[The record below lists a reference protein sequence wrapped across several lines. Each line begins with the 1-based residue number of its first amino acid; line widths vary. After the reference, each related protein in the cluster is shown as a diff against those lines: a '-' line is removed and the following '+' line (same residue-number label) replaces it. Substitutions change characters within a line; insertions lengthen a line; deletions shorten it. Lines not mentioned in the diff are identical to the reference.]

1 MSEFERIIDAT
12 RLPTGPQVLEPSP
25 AECAALAR
33 RFGLVAVHSLRA
45 AVTLAA
51 DGPVVRVTGTVKADV
66 VQSCAVSGDDLPVQI
81 AEPVALRFVPHYA
94 AAPGADEVELSA
106 EELDEIEMDGTRF
119 DLGEALAQTMAL
131 GIDPYAEGPSANE
144 ARAKAGL
151 LEGGQAGPLAAALR
165 DLLKKG

>member
-1 MSEFERIIDAT
+1 MNEFERIIDAT
-12 RLPTGPQVLEPSP
+12 RLPAGQQVLEASP
-25 AECAALAR
+25 DECTALAR
-33 RFGLVAVHSLRA
+33 RFGLVAVHSLSA

-51 DGPVVRVTGTVKADV
+51 DGPVVRVTGTVKAAV

-94 AAPGADEVELSA
+94 ATPGADEVELSA

-131 GIDPYAEGPSANE
+131 GIDPYAEGPRAE
-144 ARAKAGL
+144 VARHQAGL
-151 LEGGQAGPLAAALR
+151 LAAEQAGPLAAALR
-165 DLLKKG
+165 DLLKK

>member
-66 VQSCAVSGDDLPVQI
+66 VQSCAVSGDDLSVQI

-94 AAPGADEVELSA
+94 AASGADEVELSA

-131 GIDPYAEGPSANE
+131 GIDPYAEGPDADT
-144 ARAKAGL
+144 ARRKAGL
-151 LEGGQAGPLAAALR
+151 LGESEAGPLAQALKG
-165 DLLKKG
+165 LLKQ